1 MSLAAAVFFRRR
13 PSRKRARSI
22 ALSPVLMVMPGM
34 TNAAQAANAVNHS
47 QQPPMG
53 VELILGDKPIEYE
66 VLTK

>member
-22 ALSPVLMVMPGM
+22 ALSPVLMVMQGM

-47 QQPPMG
+47 QESPMG
-53 VELILGDKPIEYE
+53 AESIIGDKPIECE
-66 VLTK
+66 DLTK